1 MRRVVL
7 DCNGVDP
14 LVDLPGAFS
23 LIRRAIEAGE
33 LELLSTHVLADEIGA
48 TPDQARRAKL
58 QALVDLAFMIP
69 TGAFILD
76 SSQLNLARLSEA
88 APVHA
93 LQAGNPA
100 QNTKDALI
108 GMTGLAENCA
118 VITSD
123 RKLRR
128 EAQALGIEVLH
139 PRELLTELG
148 YTNP

>member
-1 MRRVVL
+1 M
-7 DCNGVDP
+7 
-14 LVDLPGAFS
+14 
-23 LIRRAIEAGE
+23 
-33 LELLSTHVLADEIGA
+33 
-48 TPDQARRAKL
+48 
-58 QALVDLAFMIP
+58 
-69 TGAFILD
+69 
-76 SSQLNLARLSEA
+76 
-88 APVHA
+88 
-93 LQAGNPA
+93 
-100 QNTKDALI
+100 KDALI